1 MLSNILISAH
11 LILYQRISLA
21 ICLEADTFTE
31 LIHIINMSHPFCIDY
46 FQKNNTLDLT
56 DLLCLRELCFLGFVK
71 LCGDL
76 LQHVL
81 LIHSSSYP
89 SDRLSAR
96 QEEAE

>member
-1 MLSNILISAH
+1 MEQDAHCIFTDCGSHAVEHLISAH

-71 LCGDL
+71 LCGSL

-81 LIHSSSYP
+81 
-89 SDRLSAR
+89 
-96 QEEAE
+96 